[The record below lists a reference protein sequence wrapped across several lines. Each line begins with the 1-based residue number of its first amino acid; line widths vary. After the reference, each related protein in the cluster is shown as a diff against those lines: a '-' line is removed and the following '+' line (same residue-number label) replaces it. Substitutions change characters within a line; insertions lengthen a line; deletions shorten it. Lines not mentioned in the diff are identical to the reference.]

1 MRYVVAAYAVALGA
15 LALYWLRVQAARRA
29 LLARG
34 ESPPEPGTRP

>member
-1 MRYVVAAYAVALGA
+1 MRYAIAAYAVVLGA

-34 ESPPEPGTRP
+34 EHPPDAGTRP

>member
-1 MRYVVAAYAVALGA
+1 MRYVIAAYAVVLGA

-34 ESPPEPGTRP
+34 ERRPGAGSQP